1 MVGIP
6 VSVVVVVDTLYSHMD
21 TYGVPVGVCS
31 QQARYALLWVLRY
44 TSCSY
49 LRYCR
54 MVICH
59 TYGMPYT
66 ERSSSR

>member
-1 MVGIP
+1 MGKVFR

-54 MVICH
+54 MVIPIPTVWIH
-59 TYGMPYT
+59 R
-66 ERSSSR
+66 EVK

>member
-31 QQARYALLWVLRY
+31 QLAGYA
-44 TSCSY
+44 
-49 LRYCR
+49 
-54 MVICH
+54 
-59 TYGMPYT
+59 
-66 ERSSSR
+66 